1 MNSFFRKVEGF
12 LINLLVIILIILI
25 SSQFLMK
32 NEVAYQR
39 IKELEVT
46 ARSWLNQERVVEV
59 TQPLPTEAAYLTVDL
74 LQDLSLPQVWLLK
87 NGERVANFR
96 QGVVRI
102 KVKEGDLISLDTSYY
117 SQALWFEITA
127 LSANIN
133 TWAPG
138 KQFRSYREEKVLGV
152 VRFYGQV

>member
-25 SSQFLMK
+25 STQFLMK

-39 IKELEVT
+39 IKELELT
-46 ARSWLNQERVVEV
+46 ARNWLNQERVVEV
-59 TQPLPTEAAYLTVDL
+59 IQPLQAEAAYLTVDL

-87 NGERVANFR
+87 NGEKVANFR

-102 KVKEGDLISLDTSYY
+102 KVKEGDLIALDTSYY
-117 SQALWFEITA
+117 SQALWFEITS
-127 LSANIN
+127 LSSNIN
-133 TWAPG
+133 TWVPG
-138 KQFRSYREEKVLGV
+138 KQFRSYREEIILGV